1 MREKPLSPSAYEDSF
16 VRDHLPPAALWP
28 EMHFDLP
35 ELDYPERL
43 NCAAELLDRAVEK
56 GWGERTA
63 IVTDAETVS
72 YAELQRRA
80 NRIAHVLT
88 DEMGLKPGNRVLLHG
103 PNSIATVAAWY
114 GILKAGGVV
123 VATMPLLRAH
133 ELGVVA
139 EKAQVRLA
147 LCDGRLAGEVRKT
160 QAGHPVLERV
170 VAWGE
175 GGELEE
181 LAAGKPEAFAAV
193 ETAADDAALLAFT
206 SGTTGKPK
214 ACVHFHRDV
223 LAMAD
228 TFARHILQPKDD
240 DVFAGTPPF
249 AFTFGLGALIVFP
262 HRFGVAAAFADKQGM
277 EAFAEMVERHRV
289 TTLFTSPT
297 GYRALMKDWDSYD
310 FSALRAGV
318 SAGEHLPEATWR
330 AWREIAGFALI
341 DGIGSTE
348 MIHIFI
354 SARGEEIRP
363 GATGKAVPGYRA
375 CILDD
380 EGNPALPGSQ
390 GRLGVQG
397 PTGCRYLDDDRQGE
411 YVVNGWN
418 VTGDVFR
425 QDEDGYFW
433 FVSRADDMIVTSGY
447 NIAGPEVEQALLRHE
462 AVQECAVIGAPD
474 AERGTIVKAFVV
486 LKDSAAGGEAL
497 ARELQDFVK
506 RTIAPYKYP
515 RDIVFLDDLP
525 KTQTGKIQ
533 RFRLREGG
541 PA

>member
-1 MREKPLSPSAYEDSF
+1 MRQDPLSPSAYEDSF
-16 VRDHLPPAALWP
+16 VRDRLPLAAQWP
-28 EMHFDLP
+28 DMHFDLP

-43 NCAAELLDRAVEK
+43 NCASELLDRAVEK
-56 GWGERTA
+56 GWGARTA
-63 IVTDAETVS
+63 ILTDAETVS
-72 YAELQRRA
+72 YSELQRRA
-80 NRIAHVLT
+80 SRIAHVLT

-114 GILKAGGVV
+114 AILKAGGVV
-123 VATMPLLRAH
+123 VSTMPLLRAH

-139 EKAQVRLA
+139 DKAQASLA
-147 LCDGRLAGEVRKT
+147 LCDGRLAEEVCKT
-160 QAGHPVLERV
+160 QAGHPVLKRV

-175 GGELEE
+175 GGELEA
-181 LAAGKPEAFAAV
+181 LAASKPDVFDAV
-193 ETAADDAALLAFT
+193 QTAADDAALLAFT
-206 SGTTGKPK
+206 SGTTGEPK

-228 TFARHILQPKDD
+228 TFARHILKPQED

-262 HRFGVAAAFADKQGM
+262 HRFGVATAFADKQGM

-297 GYRALMKDWDSYD
+297 GYRALMKDWDKRD

-330 AWREIAGFALI
+330 AWRETAGFALI

-354 SARGEEIRP
+354 SACGDEIRP

-380 EGNPALPGSQ
+380 EGNPAPQGSQ

-397 PTGCRYLDDDRQGE
+397 PTGCRYLDDARQGD

-418 VTGDVFR
+418 VTGDIFR

-447 NIAGPEVEQALLRHE
+447 NIAGPEVEQALLQHD

-474 AERGTIVKAFVV
+474 EARGAIVKAFIV
-486 LKDSAAGGEAL
+486 LKGGAAAGDTL
-497 ARELQDFVK
+497 VKELQDFVK

-515 RDIVFLDDLP
+515 REIIFLDDLP

-533 RFRLREGG
+533 RFRLREEDF
-541 PA
+541 

>member
-1 MREKPLSPSAYEDSF
+1 MTQKPLSPSAYEDNF
-16 VRDHLPPAALWP
+16 VRDHLPPAELWP
-28 EMHFDLP
+28 DLHFDLP
-35 ELDYPERL
+35 ELNYPERL
-43 NCAAELLDRAVEK
+43 NCAAELLDRAMEK
-56 GWGERTA
+56 GWGDRTA

-80 NRIAHVLT
+80 NRIAHVLSG
-88 DEMGLKPGNRVLLHG
+88 EMDLRPGNRVLLHG

-123 VATMPLLRAH
+123 VATMPLLRAR
-133 ELGVVA
+133 ELGVVVD
-139 EKAQVRLA
+139 KAQVSLA
-147 LCDGRLAGEVRKT
+147 LCDGRLADEVRKT
-160 QAGHPVLERV
+160 QAERPVLKTIA
-170 VAWGE
+170 AWGE
-175 GGELEE
+175 GGDLDAR
-181 LAAGKPEAFAAV
+181 AAKQPEAFETV

-228 TFARHILQPKDD
+228 TFAKHILKPQTG

-262 HRFGVAAAFADKQGM
+262 HRFGVATAFADQQGM

-297 GYRALMKDWDSYD
+297 GYRALMKDWERRD
-310 FSALRAGV
+310 FSALRVGV

-330 AWREIAGFALI
+330 ACRDTAGFELI

-354 SARGEEIRP
+354 SAAGGDIRP

-375 CILDD
+375 CILDE
-380 EGNPALPGSQ
+380 EGNPAPPGAQ

-397 PTGCRYLDDDRQGE
+397 PTGCRYLDDARQGD
-411 YVVNGWN
+411 YVANGWN

-447 NIAGPEVEQALLRHE
+447 NIAGPEVERALLQHA
-462 AVQECAVIGAPD
+462 AVQECAVVGAPD
-474 AERGTIVKAFVV
+474 EERGAIVKAFVV
-486 LKDSAAGGEAL
+486 LKDGAAGGDAL
-497 ARELQDFVK
+497 AKELQDFVK

-515 RDIVFLDDLP
+515 REIVFLDDLP

-533 RFRLREGG
+533 RFRLRAGG
-541 PA
+541 AA